1 MNIPIISDIISGV
14 ANAFGK
20 WNDGRVRIK
29 EAKINA
35 EVARYEAEGK
45 RWELAQQSETNWDM
59 EALRQ
64 SQYSWKDE
72 WFTVLLSLPFI
83 GAFIPTVQEHV
94 LTGFEYLGKTPE
106 WYRWAFLGAVCASF
120 GLRWWWNKSK

>member
-1 MNIPIISDIISGV
+1 MNIPIISDLINGV
-14 ANAFGK
+14 SNVFSS

-29 EAKINA
+29 EAKINS

-45 RWELAQQSETNWDM
+45 RWEMAQTSESNWDM

-64 SQYSWKDE
+64 SQFSWKDE
-72 WFTVLLSLPFI
+72 WFTILLSFPFI

-94 LTGFEYLGKTPE
+94 VKGFSYLQATPD
-106 WYRWAFLGAVCASF
+106 WYRLAFLGAVCASF
-120 GLRWWWNKSK
+120 GLRWMFNRK

>member
-1 MNIPIISDIISGV
+1 MHIPILSDIINAASSG
-14 ANAFGK
+14 FK
-20 WNDGRVRIK
+20 SWNDGRVRVK

-35 EVARYEAEGK
+35 EVARYEAQGKITELSLQQEG
-45 RWELAQQSETNWDM
+45 NWDL

-72 WFTVLLSLPFI
+72 WFTILLSIPFI
-83 GAFIPTVQEHV
+83 GAFIPNVQEYV
-94 LTGFEYLGKTPE
+94 LVGFNYLQQTPD

-120 GLRWWWNKSK
+120 GLRWWFNKK